1 MKVKALVSMCIKKIS
16 ISKGSI
22 ADIDKKVAKKL
33 AKDGLVEI
41 IQTQEKKIE
50 KRRKKD
56 DTPKEEVVEV
66 KEDVK

>member
-1 MKVKALVSMCIKKIS
+1 MKVKALVSMCVGRSS

-22 ADIDKKVAKKL
+22 TDVDIKVAKKL

-50 KRRKKD
+50 KRKKKD
-56 DTPKEEVVEV
+56 NTPKKEVVEV
-66 KEDVK
+66 KEDVE

>member
-1 MKVKALVSMCIKKIS
+1 MKVKALVSMCIKRIS

-22 ADIDKKVAKKL
+22 ADIDTKVAKKL

-50 KRRKKD
+50 KRKKK
-56 DTPKEEVVEV
+56 DTPKEKVVEV
-66 KEDVK
+66 KEDVE